1 MMYENDCIQWVLILF
16 LVIFNA
22 SLSGS
27 DDFVLFDSLH
37 GNCIHKCDIP
47 ILRTNLQLLMEIQ
60 LLSTTYAFWMVKDK
74 IGENKEKFQ

>member
-1 MMYENDCIQWVLILF
+1 MHDYDCIQWVLIHF

-37 GNCIHKCDIP
+37 GNCA
-47 ILRTNLQLLMEIQ
+47 N
-60 LLSTTYAFWMVKDK
+60 V
-74 IGENKEKFQ
+74 

>member
-1 MMYENDCIQWVLILF
+1 MHENDCIQWVLILF

-37 GNCIHKCDIP
+37 GNCAYLKMFNVIHFAHKCATLNGNPAIEVYLCVLDGG
-47 ILRTNLQLLMEIQ
+47 R
-60 LLSTTYAFWMVKDK
+60 
-74 IGENKEKFQ
+74 